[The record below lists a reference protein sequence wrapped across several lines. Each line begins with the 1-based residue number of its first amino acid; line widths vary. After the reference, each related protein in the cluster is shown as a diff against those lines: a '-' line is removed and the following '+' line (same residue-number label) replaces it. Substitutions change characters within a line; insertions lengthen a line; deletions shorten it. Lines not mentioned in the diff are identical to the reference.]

1 MSRLAVVTAIPGV
14 EPCHYC
20 GLPADT
26 IDHVVPQAMILDAR
40 DSGDEALL
48 AAVTERRRR
57 MVVPACRE
65 CNGLGRSVMDPT
77 LAARTLRIKSRLRMR
92 HRKAL
97 AMPDWSDTELMDLSE
112 RLRNLVIGAIYE
124 RDELRKRIA
133 W

>member
-1 MSRLAVVTAIPGV
+1 MSAALLPLPATV

-20 GLPADT
+20 GMPADS
-26 IDHVVPQAMILDAR
+26 IDHVVPQAVLDDAR

-57 MVVPACRE
+57 LIVAACRE
-65 CNGLGRSVMDPT
+65 CNSLARSVMDPT
-77 LAARTLRIKSRLRMR
+77 LAARTARVKVALRRR

-97 AMPDWSDTELMDLSE
+97 AMPDWSDRELMEVSVGI
-112 RLRNLVIGAIYE
+112 RLLVIHAINE
-124 RDELRKRIA
+124 RDILRQRLA